1 VSATATIHRLHVR
14 NFQSLHDVNLELLPF
29 TVIVGPSSS
38 GKSALTRAIKT
49 LTSNRRGTEWI
60 THGERTASITAETEQ
75 GTVTLTRSRSSA
87 SSDNAYTI
95 TPTGQP
101 TLQRIYAKLGGD
113 TPEDVSRFMG
123 IPANS
128 NLIFAGQFDKPFLLD
143 DSTAEVARTLGAL
156 TNVNV
161 IFEAARES
169 NRRKLAN
176 SVTLRDRAA
185 SLAAIKERIPGF
197 KALRAQD
204 DALTAAELRIEQA
217 RLLTQQIAR
226 LSQALDAVTIIDP
239 TLPNLQRLADIV
251 VPDETSILR
260 AQSALSGFQTTLARV
275 PTLAK
280 AQQAAQQAYDVVD
293 AQEEDLLARYATF
306 TGELTDTLHGWF
318 AAVVERGRTRVETES
333 SGFEVEWIQLDY
345 AVELFI
351 KYLETKASA

>member
-1 VSATATIHRLHVR
+1 MSATATIHSLHVR
-14 NFQSLHDVNLELLPF
+14 NFQSLHDVTLELLPF

-60 THGERTASITAETEQ
+60 THGERTASITAQTNA

-95 TPTGQP
+95 TPTGNP
-101 TLQRIYAKLGGD
+101 EAQRTYAKLGGD

-143 DSTAEVARTLGAL
+143 DSTADVARTLGAL

-204 DALTAAELRIEQA
+204 DALTLAESRIESA
-217 RLLTQQIAR
+217 RLIERQIAR
-226 LSQALDAVTIIDP
+226 LSQALDAVTIIEP
-239 TLPNLQRLADIV
+239 TIPRLQALADIV

-260 AQSALSGFQTTLARV
+260 AQSALQSFQTTVGRV
-275 PTLAK
+275 PQHAALVK
-280 AQQAAQQAYDVVD
+280 AAQQAYDLVD
-293 AQEEDLLARYATF
+293 AQEADLLAQYASF

-318 AAVVERGRTRVETES
+318 DAVVERGRTRIES
-333 SGFEVEWIQLDY
+333 EASGFEVEWIQLDY

-351 KYLETKASA
+351 KYLETKAST